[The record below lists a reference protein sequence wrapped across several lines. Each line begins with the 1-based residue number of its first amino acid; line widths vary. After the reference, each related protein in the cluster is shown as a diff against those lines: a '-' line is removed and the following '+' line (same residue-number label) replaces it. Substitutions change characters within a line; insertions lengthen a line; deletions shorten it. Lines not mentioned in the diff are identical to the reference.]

1 MLELGRLRYFLQVAE
16 SGSLSAAA
24 VCLGVAQPAL
34 SRQMRRLEAELGVQL
49 LNRTG
54 RGVSLTP
61 AGRRLAQGARVL
73 MQDADQLE
81 REVAGFR
88 LAVAGEAVAGMP
100 PTVGRILALPLTIR
114 ARERLPQVSLR
125 LVEEFSGT
133 MVEWLV
139 SGRIDVGVIYG
150 DPGVTKILAEPLVEE
165 ELALIGRPQ
174 IIGEEA
180 DDGVARSELAR
191 LPLVL
196 PSRRHSLRRLME
208 GEAERAGHGLNVVLE
223 IDSLSSLVE
232 AARQGL
238 GATVLP
244 PAAVRS
250 ELAVGGLSVRR
261 LDPPLLRT
269 LFLAT
274 GPRRAAAA
282 PPAALADLIRALMLE
297 IAPSVGWRRL
307 TRPSA

>member
-1 MLELGRLRYFLQVAE
+1 MLELGRLRYFLQIAE
-16 SGSLSAAA
+16 DGSFSAAA
-24 VCLGVAQPAL
+24 IHLGVAQPAL
-34 SRQMRRLEAELGVQL
+34 SRQVRALEAGLGVQL

-61 AGRRLAQGARVL
+61 AGRRLAEGGRALLRE
-73 MQDADQLE
+73 AAQLE

-100 PTVGRILALPLTIR
+100 PTIGRILALPLTVR

-139 SGRIDVGVIYG
+139 SGRVDVGVIYG
-150 DPGVTKILAEPLVEE
+150 DPGVTKILVEPLAEE
-165 ELALIGRPQ
+165 ELAVIARPDLL
-174 IIGEEA
+174 A
-180 DDGVARSELAR
+180 PDGAGVSRKALAM

-208 GEAERAGHGLNVVLE
+208 EEAARLGHDLNVVFE
-223 IDSLSSLVE
+223 IDSLSALVQ
-232 AARQGL
+232 AARTGL

-244 PAAVRS
+244 PAAVRA
-250 ELAVGGLSVRR
+250 ELALGDLEVRP

-282 PPAALADLIRALMLE
+282 PPAAVADLIRALMLE
-297 IAPSVGWRRL
+297 IAPGVGWRRL
-307 TRPSA
+307 DRARA

>member
-24 VCLGVAQPAL
+24 VALGVAQPAL
-34 SRQMRRLEAELGVQL
+34 SRQMRRLETELGVQL

-61 AGRRLAQGARVL
+61 AGRRLAQGGQVL
-73 MQDADQLE
+73 MQDAAHLE

-100 PTVGRILALPLTIR
+100 PTVGRILALPLTMR
-114 ARERLPQVSLR
+114 ARERLPKVSLR

-165 ELALIGRPQ
+165 ELAVIGRPQ
-174 IIGEEA
+174 IVGEDA
-180 DDGVARSELAR
+180 DEGVSRADLAR

-208 GEAERAGHGLNVVLE
+208 EEAARAGHGLNVVLE
-223 IDSLSSLVE
+223 IDSLSSLME

-238 GATVLP
+238 GATILP
-244 PAAVRS
+244 PAAVRT
-250 ELAVGGLSVRR
+250 ELAFGGLSVRR
-261 LDPPLLRT
+261 LEPPLLRT

-282 PPAALADLIRALMLE
+282 PPAALADLIRGLMLD
-297 IAPSVGWRRL
+297 IAPGVGWRRL
-307 TRPSA
+307 ARPSA